1 MFSGS
6 FGGGRSGTIFA
17 DSDPDLRGGGRAN
30 KIRIR
35 EVIKPGVTWR
45 LVASRLDTSSLS
57 CSVECLPAPPDPCE
71 V

>member
-6 FGGGRSGTIFA
+6 FGGGGSGTIFA
-17 DSDPDLRGGGRAN
+17 DSDPDLGGGGRAN

-45 LVASRLDTSSLS
+45 PGASRLDTSSL
-57 CSVECLPAPPDPCE
+57 
-71 V
+71 